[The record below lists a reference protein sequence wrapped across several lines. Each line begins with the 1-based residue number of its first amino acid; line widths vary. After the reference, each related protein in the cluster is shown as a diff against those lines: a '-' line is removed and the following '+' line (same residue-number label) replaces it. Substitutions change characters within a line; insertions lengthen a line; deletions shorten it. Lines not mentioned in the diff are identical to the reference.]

1 MVQAHMFAFEI
12 KLLMAKCIHCS
23 RFHKLMMAGTIMFSK
38 YRWLFFFARGT
49 GLSLTFTAAVH
60 DLHFEKEKGE
70 GRGGKHLWLLCEQE
84 WAQSL
89 PLCLW
94 NENDAWLI
102 SVHLTEVSWH
112 PCRCRRAG
120 LIKTKFLGLYTT
132 ERITYVLGRET
143 KCFCSQWWEGS
154 ERSSPEALHLLLR
167 DVPARVANVLT
178 VGEGRLTAFLGLS
191 LVLKSERF
199 CWFGFKGC
207 FITSALTI
215 HSKYAYFLSDIDY
228 IIRYAALTIQT

>member
-1 MVQAHMFAFEI
+1 MYSLFPVSQAHDGRHHNVFQVPVTVFLCTGHWPVSHIHSCGTWFAFR
-12 KLLMAKCIHCS
+12 K
-23 RFHKLMMAGTIMFSK
+23 R
-38 YRWLFFFARGT
+38 
-49 GLSLTFTAAVH
+49 
-60 DLHFEKEKGE
+60 KG
-70 GRGGKHLWLLCEQE
+70 RRKGGKHLWLLCEQE

-102 SVHLTEVSWH
+102 SMHLTEVSWR

-143 KCFCSQWWEGS
+143 KCFCSQWREGS
-154 ERSSPEALHLLLR
+154 ERSSPGALHLLLR
-167 DVPARVANVLT
+167 DVPAPVANVLT
-178 VGEGRLTAFLGLS
+178 IGEGRLTAFLGPS

-207 FITSALTI
+207 FITSELTI
-215 HSKYAYFLSDIDY
+215 HSKYAYILSDIDY